1 MTQNT
6 DSQIKPNAL
15 SNIRQKKAFI
25 CDMDGVIYRGK
36 EVLPGAKLFMDWLNR
51 NAKRYLFLTN
61 SSERTPR
68 QLSERLAGMG
78 IEVEPEHFMTSAIA
92 TAIFLQSQLPGARVF
107 AIGEHGLNQ
116 ALTEAGYTLTENN
129 PDYVILGETE
139 NYNYEKI
146 EKAIHCVLAGAR
158 LIGTNPDLTGP
169 SEKGIVPACRALI
182 APIELSTGRHPYY
195 IGKPNPLI
203 MRHSLK
209 RLGCRREE
217 AVIIG
222 DRMDTDIIAG
232 IESEIQTVLVL
243 SGITSREDLERF
255 AYRPG
260 IILDHVGQIAE

>member
-1 MTQNT
+1 MDTLDT
-6 DSQIKPNAL
+6 
-15 SNIRQKKAFI
+15 IRQKKAFI
-25 CDMDGVIYRGK
+25 SDMDGVIYRGT
-36 EVLPGAKLFMDWLNR
+36 EVLPGAKPFIDWLKSSD
-51 NAKRYLFLTN
+51 KRYLFLTN

-68 QLSERLAGMG
+68 QLADKLSAMG
-78 IEVEPEHFMTSAIA
+78 IDVEPEHFMTSAIA
-92 TAIFLQSQLPGARVF
+92 TAFFLQSQYPGARVY
-107 AIGEHGLNQ
+107 AIGEHGLLQ
-116 ALTEAGYTLTENN
+116 ALEEMGFILTQDR
-129 PDYVILGETE
+129 PDYVILGETQ
-139 NYNYEKI
+139 NYTYEKI
-146 EKAIHCVLAGAR
+146 ERAIHYVLAGAR

-209 RLGCRREE
+209 RLDCKPEE
-217 AVIIG
+217 AAIIG

-243 SGITSREDLERF
+243 SGITQRQDLERF

-260 IILDHVGQIAE
+260 LILDHVGQIAN

>member
-1 MTQNT
+1 MMDTLNE
-6 DSQIKPNAL
+6 
-15 SNIRQKKAFI
+15 IRQKGAFI
-25 CDMDGVIYRGK
+25 CDMDGVIYRGTDA
-36 EVLPGAKLFMDWLNR
+36 LPGAKPFIHWLKKNT
-51 NAKRYLFLTN
+51 KRFLFLTN
-61 SSERTPR
+61 SSERTPL
-68 QLSERLAGMG
+68 QLSERLAAMG

-107 AIGEHGLNQ
+107 AIGENGLHQ
-116 ALTEAGYTLTENN
+116 ALTQAGFTITEDR

-139 NYNYEKI
+139 HYTYGKI

-169 SEKGIVPACRALI
+169 SEKGIVPACRALM
-182 APIELSTGRHPYY
+182 APIELSTGRQPYY

-243 SGITSREDLERF
+243 SGITKKEDLERF
-255 AYRPG
+255 AYQPEV
-260 IILDHVGQIAE
+260 ILDHVGQIAE